1 MQKVLLTFLIVF
13 VGAFAGCQTKQSNQ
27 GSTNQTKTTPAAH
40 VIPRFDGDRAFEYLK
55 KQTEFGARV
64 PNTQAHQRCAAFLQ
78 DELRTFADTV
88 IVQPFTHRAYDGSHL
103 YLSNII
109 ASWNLNVRR
118 RILLCAH
125 WDSRPY
131 ADLDPNPANRSKPV
145 PGANDGASGVAVLLE
160 IARHLKSQPPSI
172 GVDIVFF
179 DGEDYG
185 RASDLDNFCL
195 GSKYF
200 ARRRPSHINPE
211 FGILLDMVGDAQL
224 EIPKERNSVDLA
236 PDIVQLVWS
245 VARDIGSTAFID
257 AVGDAVYDDHI
268 PLNQAG
274 IKTINIIDFAY
285 PDRSH
290 RYWHTLDD
298 TPDKCSPESLEEVG
312 SVLLHVLYR
321 KLQ

>member
-1 MQKVLLTFLIVF
+1 M
-13 VGAFAGCQTKQSNQ
+13 NQ
-27 GSTNQTKTTPAAH
+27 AKTISEAH
-40 VIPRFDGDRAFEYLK
+40 VIPRFDGERAFEYLR
-55 KQTEFGARV
+55 KQVEFGSRV
-64 PNTQAHQRCAAFLQ
+64 PNTPPHQRCAAFLR
-78 DELRTFADTV
+78 DELLALADTV
-88 IVQPFTHRAYDGSHL
+88 IIQPFTHRAYDGSTL
-103 YLSNII
+103 YLSNIV
-109 ASWNLNVRR
+109 ASWNVKAQR

-131 ADLDPNPANRSKPV
+131 ADQDPNPANRTKPV

-160 IARHLKSQPPSI
+160 IAHHLKSQPPPV
-172 GVDIVFF
+172 GVDIVLF

-185 RASDLDNFCL
+185 RASDLDNFLL

-200 ARRRPSHINPE
+200 ARRRPSYINPE

-224 EIPKERNSVDLA
+224 EIPKERYSVELA
-236 PDIVQLVWS
+236 PDIVELVWS
-245 VARDIGSTAFID
+245 VARDIGSTVFID
-257 AVGDAVYDDHI
+257 AAGDDIYDDHL

-290 RYWHTLDD
+290 RYWHTLED

-321 KLQ
+321 KLR